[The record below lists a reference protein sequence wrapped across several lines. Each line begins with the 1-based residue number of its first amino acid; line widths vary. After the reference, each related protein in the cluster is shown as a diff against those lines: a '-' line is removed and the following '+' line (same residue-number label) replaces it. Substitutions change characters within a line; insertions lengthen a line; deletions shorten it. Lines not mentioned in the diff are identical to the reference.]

1 MGVYYNQGKGKK
13 PERQPKGKE
22 VIMEKMVK
30 VNVNGITIGEVR
42 TNRSLTIEEAMYVLG
57 YDINDQDDCRK
68 AYENEVEGFYLDDC
82 GNYCFDYEAA
92 EMEY

>member
-1 MGVYYNQGKGKK
+1 MHSIGVYYNQGKGKK

-22 VIMEKMVK
+22 EIMTIK
-30 VNVNGITIGEVR
+30 VNGIEIGTII
-42 TNRSLTIEEAMYVLG
+42 TNRSLTIEEAMYALG

>member
-1 MGVYYNQGKGKK
+1 MTIK
-13 PERQPKGKE
+13 
-22 VIMEKMVK
+22 
-30 VNVNGITIGEVR
+30 VNGIEIGTIA
-42 TNRSLTIEEAMYVLG
+42 TNRSLTIEKAMYSFG

-68 AYENEVEGFYLDDC
+68 GYENEVEGFYLDDC